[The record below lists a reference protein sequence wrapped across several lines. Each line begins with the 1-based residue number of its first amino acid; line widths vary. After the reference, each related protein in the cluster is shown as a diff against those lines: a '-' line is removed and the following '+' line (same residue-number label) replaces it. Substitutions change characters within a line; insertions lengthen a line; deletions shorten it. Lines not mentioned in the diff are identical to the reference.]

1 MIGRAL
7 IAAAVVVAFTSPA
20 GAFYCP
26 NNVKAINAAIAN
38 SSLGAGD
45 KAKVKSLSDTGLA
58 QHKAGDHTA
67 SVKTLAEAMRM
78 LVGGMAM
85 MK

>member
-26 NNVKAINAAIAN
+26 KNAKAINAAIGK

-45 KAKVKSLSDTGLA
+45 KAKVQALSAKGIA
-58 QHKAGDHTA
+58 QHKAGDHRA

-78 LVGGMAM
+78 LVGGM
-85 MK
+85 

>member
-7 IAAAVVVAFTSPA
+7 IAAAVMVAFTSPA

-26 NNVKAINAAIAN
+26 KIVKAVNAAIGK
-38 SSLGAGD
+38 SSLSAGD
-45 KAKVKSLSDTGLA
+45 KAKVKSLSDNGLA
-58 QHKAGDHTA
+58 QHKAGDHRA

-78 LVGGMAM
+78 LVGSM
-85 MK
+85 

>member
-1 MIGRAL
+1 MIGRAI
-7 IAAAVVVAFTSPA
+7 IAAAVVVAFASPA

-26 NNVKAINAAIAN
+26 KNVKAINAAIGN

-45 KAKVKSLSDTGLA
+45 KAKVQALSAKGIA
-58 QHKAGDHTA
+58 QHKAGDHKA

-78 LVGGMAM
+78 LVGGM
-85 MK
+85 K